1 MLAEIESIGVL
12 PVVTLND
19 ASSAG
24 LLGQALAAGGVRVA
38 EITLRTPAAL
48 AAIAAMA
55 EACPDVLVGA
65 GTVVHAGQVRQA
77 VAAGARFVVS
87 PGFSGDVVDACQDAG
102 VPVFP
107 GICTPTELMAAM
119 SRGLPAVKFFPAENY
134 GGVATLRALAA
145 PFPDMR
151 FIPTGGIDA
160 ARLPQYLALPNVAA
174 VGGSWMVAPQL
185 VAAGQYERIAALARE
200 AVQAVAAA
208 RAQS

>member
-1 MLAEIESIGVL
+1 MLAELETMGVV
-12 PVVTLND
+12 PVVTIAD
-19 ASSAG
+19 AAAAG
-24 LLGQALAAGGVRVA
+24 PLGQALAAGGLPVA
-38 EITLRTPAAL
+38 EITLRTPAGL

-55 EACPDVLVGA
+55 EACPDMLVGA
-65 GTVVHAGQVRQA
+65 GTVVHAAQVREA
-77 VAAGARFVVS
+77 VDAGARFVVS
-87 PGFSGDVVDACQDAG
+87 PGYSDAVVDACRDAG

-107 GICTPTELMAAM
+107 GICTPSELMAAIA
-119 SRGLPAVKFFPAENY
+119 RGLLAVKFFPAEAY

-185 VAAGQYERIAALARE
+185 IAGGQYERIAALARE
-200 AVQAVAAA
+200 AVNAVAAA
-208 RAQS
+208 RGGR